1 MRTLLVLIHVLACA
15 AVYKTV
21 VRGAIRRLKDTGERA
36 PAAASGEDN
45 RWREDAMVRGIV
57 QGLDQ
62 RNGKVEVAQVDME
75 QELRDLGLTQFFPT
89 SQWPPHSPVGS
100 SFVFV

>member
-1 MRTLLVLIHVLACA
+1 MF
-15 AVYKTV
+15 KSV
-21 VRGAIRRLKDTGERA
+21 VRGAIRRLKDTERA

-89 SQWPPHSPVGS
+89 SQWPPHSPVCS

>member
-1 MRTLLVLIHVLACA
+1 
-15 AVYKTV
+15 
-21 VRGAIRRLKDTGERA
+21 
-36 PAAASGEDN
+36 
-45 RWREDAMVRGIV
+45 MVRGIV

-89 SQWPPHSPVGS
+89 SQWPPHAPGAGRLIICFCVIPLSVCTLVSGS
-100 SFVFV
+100 